1 MEGMSKVSFIG
12 LGNMGRPMGGP
23 SSGSGI
29 CRELWAVAQ
38 AVLEAE
44 SDHTD
49 VVRWFEEM
57 AKTELR

>member
-1 MEGMSKVSFIG
+1 
-12 LGNMGRPMGGP
+12 
-23 SSGSGI
+23 
-29 CRELWAVAQ
+29 LWAAAQ

-57 AKTELR
+57 AKSELG